1 MSKRRAYFS
10 LACILIG
17 FGLAAADVALAQE
30 KEHGAT
36 TAAAATPLFGDMGL
50 KGFGTAIG
58 AGLVVTGGAWG
69 ISRIGSSAVRSMAR
83 MPEVAG
89 TINTATLITAA
100 MIEGATLFAVV
111 VLLLMAL

>member
-58 AGLVVTGGAWG
+58 GLVVTGGAWG

-83 MPEVAG
+83 QPEVAG